1 MVVAAFGEVSSAV
14 DKVIHVYTCGLQS
27 ANLSQETGK
36 PVASKI
42 SSLGS
47 ITATSQCFLCNNF
60 ERIYSSS
67 YPPYSIYLKP
77 HTHTHQHHIGIGDD
91 SDDLVL

>member
-36 PVASKI
+36 PVAGKI

-47 ITATSQCFLCNNF
+47 ITATFQCFCAT
-60 ERIYSSS
+60 I
-67 YPPYSIYLKP
+67 LKEYIHP
-77 HTHTHQHHIGIGDD
+77 HIRRTAFI
-91 SDDLVL
+91 

>member
-36 PVASKI
+36 PVVSKI
-42 SSLGS
+42 QGVFFNWCPPKSSKCQ
-47 ITATSQCFLCNNF
+47 IT
-60 ERIYSSS
+60 
-67 YPPYSIYLKP
+67 
-77 HTHTHQHHIGIGDD
+77 
-91 SDDLVL
+91 

>member
-36 PVASKI
+36 PVASKM

-47 ITATSQCFLCNNF
+47 INATSQCFLCNNF

-77 HTHTHQHHIGIGDD
+77 HTHTHQHHLGIGDD
-91 SDDLVL
+91 SYDLVL

>member
-47 ITATSQCFLCNNF
+47 ITATSQCFL
-60 ERIYSSS
+60 
-67 YPPYSIYLKP
+67 
-77 HTHTHQHHIGIGDD
+77 
-91 SDDLVL
+91 

>member
-36 PVASKI
+36 PVESKI
-42 SSLGS
+42 SS
-47 ITATSQCFLCNNF
+47 T
-60 ERIYSSS
+60 

>member
-36 PVASKI
+36 PVASKCHPCAVSTPLLSVFCATI
-42 SSLGS
+42 LKEY
-47 ITATSQCFLCNNF
+47 IHPHIRRTAF
-60 ERIYSSS
+60 I
-67 YPPYSIYLKP
+67 
-77 HTHTHQHHIGIGDD
+77 
-91 SDDLVL
+91 